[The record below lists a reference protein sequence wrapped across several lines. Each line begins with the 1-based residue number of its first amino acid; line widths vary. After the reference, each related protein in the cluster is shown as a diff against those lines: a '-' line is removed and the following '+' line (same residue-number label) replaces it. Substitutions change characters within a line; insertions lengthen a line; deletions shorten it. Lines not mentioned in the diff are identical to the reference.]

1 MTDEEWERYLW
12 PKTEQEL
19 RHRTRMSLYSVVDT
33 TTLEPKLGHELAN
46 AMQGV
51 YPNLDG
57 NKEILYVVSQVLRS
71 TVIDLDDLK
80 HKVKELERRLQE
92 LEQELG

>member
-1 MTDEEWERYLW
+1 MTDEEWERYRW
-12 PKTEQEL
+12 PETEQEL
-19 RHRTRMSLYSVVDT
+19 RRRTMISLYSVVDT
-33 TTLEPKLGHELAN
+33 TTLEPKLRDELAN

-71 TVIDLDDLK
+71 TVIDLDELK
-80 HKVKELERRLQE
+80 QKVKKLERRLQE